1 MRAAGRMGATRI
13 TTRNL
18 RVVSVDIENHLL
30 VLRGAVPGAPNG
42 VVVVRRAI
50 ARKPD
55 PKPQIEKPKKGKK

>member
-1 MRAAGRMGATRI
+1 MRAAGRMGGKRV

-18 RVVSVDIENHLL
+18 KVVSVDADQHLL

-42 VVVVRRAI
+42 VILVRRAV

-55 PKPQIEKPKKGKK
+55 PKPQAEKKKGKK

>member
-1 MRAAGRMGATRI
+1 MGGKRV

-18 RVVSVDIENHLL
+18 KVVSVDADQHLL

-42 VVVVRRAI
+42 VILVRRAV

-55 PKPQIEKPKKGKK
+55 PKPQAEKKKGKK